1 MHSLRRS
8 THLVAKTFQK
18 GYSLNLVPRRP
29 FSKVLRDA
37 EKNLVQSLNSEIQ
50 YEEAENTQEESE
62 FSSEFLSK
70 GQWTANFSED
80 STKMTLKKQVDRTT
94 VTVLYHARV
103 PEDPENEMKEENEN
117 EKEEDFQSYVE
128 FQVILD
134 NHNNKEK
141 LVADLISFN
150 GEINVN
156 GLFLTENADAVL
168 NDKPAL
174 DGADVYTGPSFES
187 LDERIQDNVLDYLKG
202 LGVNED
208 LAVFIETTSYEQ
220 EGRLYLKWLRTM
232 KDFLE

>member
-1 MHSLRRS
+1 M
-8 THLVAKTFQK
+8 KK
-18 GYSLNLVPRRP
+18 GYSLNLVPKRP

-50 YEEAENTQEESE
+50 YEEAENKQEDTEFNSE
-62 FSSEFLSK
+62 FIKK
-70 GQWTANFSED
+70 GQWTTNFSED

-94 VTVLYHARV
+94 VTVVYHARV

-117 EKEEDFQSYVE
+117 DKEEDFQSYVE
-128 FQVILD
+128 FQVVLD

-141 LVADLISFN
+141 LVADLLAFN

-156 GLFLTENADAVL
+156 GLFLTNNAEAILGDRS
-168 NDKPAL
+168 AL
-174 DGADVYTGPSFES
+174 YGSDMYTGPSFET

-202 LGVNED
+202 LGINED
-208 LAVFIETTSYEQ
+208 LAVFIETTSLEQ
-220 EGRLYLKWLRTM
+220 ESKLYLKWLRTM